1 MTGMAEAAQKSS
13 TRRFSFAEYVER
25 ELRSDFKSE
34 YHGGEILAMSGGTID
49 HSRIIRNLARRLS
62 ERLQGKP
69 CEPFESNLRTY
80 VREFDRAFYPDAQ
93 VICGPVEYH
102 DADRN
107 RTTVVNPTVLF
118 EVLSP
123 STSSYDR
130 GEKMRAYLSLPS
142 LKQYVLIESTTA
154 YVELLTRRD
163 DGWLRTDAKGM
174 ESSLRIDS
182 IAIELKLAELYL
194 GVTFPPPAEMPERS

>member
-1 MTGMAEAAQKSS
+1 MAQSAGKSS
-13 TRRFSFAEYVER
+13 AKRISFAEYVER
-25 ELRSDFKSE
+25 ELQADFKSE
-34 YHGGEILAMSGGTID
+34 YHGGEVLAMSGGSID

-80 VREFDRAFYPDAQ
+80 VREYDRAFYPDAQ
-93 VICGPVEYH
+93 VICGPIEYH
-102 DADRN
+102 DGDRN
-107 RTTVVNPTVLF
+107 RTTVVNPSIIF

-123 STSSYDR
+123 GALNYDR
-130 GEKMRAYLSLPS
+130 GDKMRAYLTIPS

-163 DGWLRTDAKGM
+163 DGWLRTDASGI
-174 ESSLRIDS
+174 EAGLYLEAIG
-182 IAIELKLAELYL
+182 IELKLSELYL
-194 GVTFPPPAEMPERS
+194 GVTFPVLAPPPER